1 MRAVEVTVDHFSYGS
16 ITPVL
21 GYLMA
26 VLGAALGLRCA
37 ARALPGESD
46 GGRRPGWLALGALSL
61 GSGIFTMHFIAMMGF
76 TTGGV
81 HIAYDLGRAFA
92 SLAIAIVVVAMGL
105 LLVGTV
111 RRTAPA
117 VLGGGLITGL
127 GVAAMHYVG
136 MTGLVM
142 AAEVRYEPVYVAAS
156 VVIAVV
162 AAVLALWCAVAVRG
176 LKAAVG
182 ASALLGIAVSG
193 MHYTGMAAMSVHAHT
208 VSPLETRA
216 PIETLMP
223 ILIVPLLLMLL
234 TGLFVGLDPMASRPR
249 ERAPQRI

>member
-1 MRAVEVTVDHFSYGS
+1 MTGAVDVTVDHFSYGT

-26 VLGAALGLRCA
+26 VLGAALGLRCTV
-37 ARALPGESD
+37 RALSEGH
-46 GGRRPGWLALGALSL
+46 GRRKGWLVLGALAL

-81 HIAYDLGRAFA
+81 HLDYDLARAFA
-92 SLAIAIVVVAMGL
+92 SLAIAVVVVGVGL
-105 LLVGTV
+105 LLVGTA
-111 RRTAPA
+111 RRTGPA
-117 VLGGGLITGL
+117 VLGGGLFTGA
-127 GVAAMHYVG
+127 GIAAMHYVG

-142 AAEVRYEPVYVAAS
+142 TAEVRYAPAYVAAS
-156 VVIAVV
+156 VVIAMV

-193 MHYTGMAAMSVHAHT
+193 MHYTGMAAMSVHAH
-208 VSPLETRA
+208 SLSALDTRA

-223 ILIVPLLLMLL
+223 ILVVPLLLMLF
-234 TGLFVGLDPMASRPR
+234 TGLFVGLDPMASRVP
-249 ERAPQRI
+249 ERAGPQN